1 MINVRSSVHTKLQ
14 NRSTTY
20 LYFTALIYRYD
31 FVSYNFRCHVEVPRT
46 SPDSLPSPQW
56 ESTPGEITVGKR
68 TPSCGSDESG

>member
-1 MINVRSSVHTKLQ
+1 MIKVRSSSHEIANPVYDLLI
-14 NRSTTY
+14 
-20 LYFTALIYRYD
+20 LYGFNLWYN